1 VVVGYRE
8 IRESLGVDRSFL
20 RGKLSF
26 GAAYNFQLSYP
37 FSYVWPLDQGIQ
49 RVLVSYVSLTQAID
63 LRDNAIKPRKGMY
76 FSNEIQL
83 GGGVLGGDADDVKIQ
98 PDLRFYLPFGR
109 SITLATR
116 GSVGFLFPRSY
127 GSTLGQT
134 SPDSA
139 VDPLGAFSFESQR
152 NRDLQLLF
160 FRAFFSGGPN
170 SNRGYALRGVG
181 PRGIA
186 PFRLGGSTALRD
198 CVGRVPGGAGVP
210 GAATQ
215 LAKLPDVDP
224 LVCSV
229 SLGGLSLWEWSGELR
244 FQLTSSVA
252 TLLFLDAGDVTRER
266 VSLRFNYPHLTA
278 GTGLRVDTPVGPVR
292 LDVGYAIPKLQRLGG
307 DLDPSQEGE
316 PATFLGLPIAL
327 NIAVGEAF

>member
-1 VVVGYRE
+1 
-8 IRESLGVDRSFL
+8 
-20 RGKLSF
+20 
-26 GAAYNFQLSYP
+26 
-37 FSYVWPLDQGIQ
+37 
-49 RVLVSYVSLTQAID
+49 VSLTQTVD
-63 LRDNAIKPRKGMY
+63 LRDNAIKPRKGMF

-83 GGGVLGGDADDVKIQ
+83 AGGPFGGDADDVKIQ
-98 PDLRFYLPFGR
+98 PDLRFYAPIAKK
-109 SITLATR
+109 ITLATR

-134 SPDSA
+134 SPDRA
-139 VDPLGAFSFESQR
+139 VDQLGAFTFEAQR

-170 SNRGYALRGVG
+170 SNRGYVLRGVG

-198 CVGRVPGGAGVP
+198 CVGRTPGGGGAS

-229 SLGGLSLWEWSGELR
+229 PLGGLSLWEWSGEIR
-244 FQLTSSVA
+244 FQLTGSIA
-252 TLLFLDAGDVTRER
+252 TLLFLDAGDVTREK

-278 GTGLRVDTPVGPVR
+278 GSGLRVDTPVGPVR
-292 LDVGYAIPKLQRLGG
+292 LDIGYAIPGLQHLGG
-307 DLDPSQEGE
+307 TLDPAQEGE